1 MQYVVCHARLSGD
14 DIIVYDLFFI
24 LYDLT
29 EPHGVRGDIYVKNL
43 STRSENRLFKKNPF
57 VGRISRGEVGLGSVW
72 AICGLAME

>member
-14 DIIVYDLFFI
+14 DIILCDLFFI

-29 EPHGVRGDIYVKNL
+29 EPHGVREDIYVKNL
-43 STRSENRLFKKNPF
+43 STVSENRLFRNPF
-57 VGRISRGEVGLGSVW
+57 VGRMSRGEVGLGSVW